1 VVGPDGVRFQLDGGG
16 EGAVVRTAEG
26 TLQISFTRAGANR
39 ARVGFACSDDE
50 RFLGFGAM
58 PMDVEHRG
66 ATVPLWVSE
75 QGIGRVPTDEPS
87 GDWFFRGTRHQS
99 YFPVPF
105 FLSSRNY
112 GVRGDTAYKSVYAM
126 CSEADDVWRVEAWEG
141 TVSFHLLY
149 GDRPLDVT
157 GIPGHHE
164 TSVAVFDTQTG
175 SLFTGDTVYPGRLYA
190 ADPLDFL
197 ASLERLVDFAADRPV
212 QRVLGCHIEMGRDGS
227 DFPVGCRHQ
236 PDEVPLPLSPTD
248 LVTIRDATRAAG
260 GRSGVYPAG
269 PALLWNGPCRRAT
282 ARQLARLLIGRLR
295 GSA

>member
-1 VVGPDGVRFQLDGGG
+1 VPAVVVDPQPIEAPWIHGHRRGEPDGDPDVQVRALDETTFVLRQSMSRTFEAPFLYLLLGGDRALLLDTGAVADPRRCDVRRVVDTLVPPGLPLLVAHTHGHGDHVAGDAQLAARPDTTVVGRSFED
-16 EGAVVRTAEG
+16 AV
-26 TLQISFTRAGANR
+26 AGW
-39 ARVGFACSDDE
+39 GFASWPEEVVTID
-50 RFLGFGAM
+50 L
-58 PMDVEHRG
+58 
-66 ATVPLWVSE
+66 
-75 QGIGRVPTDEPS
+75 
-87 GDWFFRGTRHQS
+87 
-99 YFPVPF
+99 
-105 FLSSRNY
+105 
-112 GVRGDTAYKSVYAM
+112 
-126 CSEADDVWRVEAWEG
+126 
-141 TVSFHLLY
+141 

-236 PDEVPLPLSPTD
+236 PDEVPLPLSPAD

>member
-1 VVGPDGVRFQLDGGG
+1 VGRSFED
-16 EGAVVRTAEG
+16 AV
-26 TLQISFTRAGANR
+26 AGW
-39 ARVGFACSDDE
+39 GFASWPEEVVTLD
-50 RFLGFGAM
+50 L
-58 PMDVEHRG
+58 
-66 ATVPLWVSE
+66 
-75 QGIGRVPTDEPS
+75 
-87 GDWFFRGTRHQS
+87 
-99 YFPVPF
+99 
-105 FLSSRNY
+105 
-112 GVRGDTAYKSVYAM
+112 
-126 CSEADDVWRVEAWEG
+126 
-141 TVSFHLLY
+141 

-236 PDEVPLPLSPTD
+236 PDEVPLPLSPAD